1 MSAQNFNET
10 FSSLIESISIF
21 VDTIRNQEC
30 LFLTKGNE
38 HDAEDRINEESNNFK
53 NSFLE
58 VSMIIKDLFFLL
70 GKKKK
75 DI

>member
-1 MSAQNFNET
+1 MSIQSEIKNG
-10 FSSLIESISIF
+10 
-21 VDTIRNQEC
+21 
-30 LFLTKGNE
+30 KGNE

-58 VSMIIKDLFFLL
+58 VSIIIKDLFFLL

>member
-1 MSAQNFNET
+1 MRVYR
-10 FSSLIESISIF
+10 SLSIQSEIK
-21 VDTIRNQEC
+21 NG
-30 LFLTKGNE
+30 KGNE

-58 VSMIIKDLFFLL
+58 VSIIIKDLFFLL